1 MSLGNGAP
9 NGRFD
14 ALDWSHSVTEFNVI
28 NSLEGPT
35 LGSSFKTLPATL
47 PERVKQKSGFGR
59 VPLDIAPISDD
70 HRCYRQSRLR
80 ESPDD
85 QGKASIMGVPDPG
98 FGKLPTK
105 FYSKDR
111 Q

>member
-1 MSLGNGAP
+1 MNLGNGAAG
-9 NGRFD
+9 GRFD
-14 ALDWSHSVTEFNVI
+14 VLVRSHSVTEFNVI
-28 NSLEGPT
+28 NSLAGPT

-80 ESPDD
+80 PMANEPRPLDS
-85 QGKASIMGVPDPG
+85 VPR
-98 FGKLPTK
+98 K
-105 FYSKDR
+105 
-111 Q
+111 

>member
-1 MSLGNGAP
+1 MNLGNGAP

-80 ESPDD
+80 PVTNEPRPKDS
-85 QGKASIMGVPDPG
+85 VPRKQYRG
-98 FGKLPTK
+98 LCILG
-105 FYSKDR
+105 R
-111 Q
+111 V